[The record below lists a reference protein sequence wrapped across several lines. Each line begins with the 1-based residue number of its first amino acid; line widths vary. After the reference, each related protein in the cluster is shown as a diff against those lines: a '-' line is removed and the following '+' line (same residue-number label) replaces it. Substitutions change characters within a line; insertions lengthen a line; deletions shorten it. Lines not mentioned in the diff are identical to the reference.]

1 MKTSFQL
8 QLSSSTSSSGC
19 NSIRWSPAASF
30 SGLKTPALFRLKMIV
45 KFCTP
50 CRRAHEKQR
59 AGSCSRVLEQECM
72 FLNGFSCVDE
82 KQMQSNN
89 DLIMINHGSVAQ
101 ATTRACTYP
110 PFASDRV
117 GLLASIWQRGDLSFY
132 DGAGTARIGGSGWR
146 RLLAGVPQCFRRIS
160 VLHAAY

>member
-82 KQMQSNN
+82 KQMQSNS

-101 ATTRACTYP
+101 APTRACAFP
-110 PFASDRV
+110 SLRV
-117 GLLASIWQRGDLSFY
+117 RSCWVACKHLAAWRPQLLRRSWNGSHRGLRLAQTF
-132 DGAGTARIGGSGWR
+132 GWSP
-146 RLLAGVPQCFRRIS
+146 A
-160 VLHAAY
+160 VL